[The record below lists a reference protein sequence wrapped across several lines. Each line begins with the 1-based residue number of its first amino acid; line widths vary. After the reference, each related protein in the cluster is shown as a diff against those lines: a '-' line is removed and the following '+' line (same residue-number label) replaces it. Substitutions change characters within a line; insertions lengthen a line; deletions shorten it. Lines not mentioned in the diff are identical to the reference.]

1 MIGMSSSARSFGAL
15 ARYLANGRT
24 GDNPERVAWS
34 TSRNLPTDEPEL
46 AGKIMRATAAQNLR
60 VDKPVYHLA
69 LSFDPND
76 VVDRATME
84 RVADRVIAALK
95 LQEHQVLIVSH
106 GDRDHPHMHLLIN
119 RVHPETG
126 LVWNRWQDRAVIQQV
141 LREEEQAL
149 GLRVV
154 TSRLTAPQQEVS
166 VESAAERAPA
176 KERGSD
182 IPSAA
187 RSQTPEPP
195 ERSSRGGRGEELVA
209 HLKTYERV
217 AELSREQF
225 PAEVEASAA
234 RARVSQLEEAIG
246 RADRTGDAFRRAL
259 SQVYREPTKAQEQFA
274 MLASE
279 KGLEEAIRVMRER
292 PEQMGALLTVEK
304 SGAFGFNRGVDDSAA
319 RKAAA
324 GAAIAGRDALESSA
338 IVHETA
344 RSVQARRIEHT
355 PQRETGVTPIPV
367 PSGPLLPVR
376 IEPKQELDASRTHAR
391 LSAARETAIRRELT
405 GAPGTADLER
415 QIAGLLE
422 RMSPKE
428 TRQLHMVLTAPQL
441 AVASRI
447 RSAVRDAVLGRE
459 AEREA

>member
-1 MIGMSSSARSFGAL
+1 MSSSARSFGAL
-15 ARYLANGRT
+15 ARYLVDGRN

-34 TSRNLPTDEPEL
+34 TSRNLPTAEPEL

-69 LSFDPND
+69 LSFDPTD
-76 VVDRATME
+76 VVDRAAME
-84 RVADRVIAALK
+84 RVADRVISALRLK
-95 LQEHQVLIVSH
+95 EHQVLIVSH

-154 TSRLTAPQQEVS
+154 TSRLTARQQEVPDG
-166 VESAAERAPA
+166 SAAERAPA
-176 KERGSD
+176 KERGAD
-182 IPSAA
+182 LRSAA
-187 RSQTPEPP
+187 PSQSSESPA
-195 ERSSRGGRGEELVA
+195 RSSTGGRFEELVT

-217 AELSREQF
+217 AELSREHF

-246 RADRTGDAFRRAL
+246 RAERTGDAFRRAL
-259 SQVYREPTKAQEQFA
+259 SQVYREPIKAQEQFSTA
-274 MLASE
+274 ASE
-279 KGLEEAIRVMRER
+279 KGLEEAVRVMRER

-304 SGAFGFNRGVDDSAA
+304 SGAFGFSRAVDDSAA

-324 GAAIAGRDALESSA
+324 VAAIAGRESFEASA
-338 IVHETA
+338 ASHETA
-344 RSVQARRIEHT
+344 RSVQTRRLEHT
-355 PQRETGVTPIPV
+355 PHRETGVTQIPM
-367 PSGPLLPVR
+367 PSRLLLPTHV
-376 IEPKQELDASRTHAR
+376 EPKQELDASRTHAR
-391 LSAARETAIRRELT
+391 LSAERETVIRRELS
-405 GAPGTADLER
+405 GAPGAAELER
-415 QIAGLLE
+415 KIAGLLE

-428 TRQLHMVLTAPQL
+428 TRQLHKMLTAPQL
-441 AVASRI
+441 AVASRV

>member
-1 MIGMSSSARSFGAL
+1 MIGMSSSARGFGAL

-24 GDNPERVAWS
+24 GDNPERVTWS

-84 RVADRVIAALK
+84 RVADRVIAALR

-126 LVWNRWQDRAVIQQV
+126 LVWDRWQDRAVIQQV

-154 TSRLTAPQQEVS
+154 TSRLTARQHEVPEGS
-166 VESAAERAPA
+166 VVERAPA
-176 KERGSD
+176 KERGA
-182 IPSAA
+182 ITPSATL
-187 RSQTPEPP
+187 SQTAEPP
-195 ERSSRGGRGEELVA
+195 ERSSKGGRLEEIIV

-217 AELSREQF
+217 AELSREHF

-246 RADRTGDAFRRAL
+246 RAERTGDAFRRAL
-259 SQVYREPTKAQEQFA
+259 SQVYREPTKAQEQFSTV
-274 MLASE
+274 ASA

-304 SGAFGFNRGVDDSAA
+304 SGAFGISRFIDESAA

-324 GAAIAGRDALESSA
+324 AAAIAGRESFEASVALD
-338 IVHETA
+338 ETA
-344 RSVQARRIEHT
+344 RSVQARRLEHT
-355 PQRETGVTPIPV
+355 PRRETGVTPIPV
-367 PSGPLLPVR
+367 PSGVLLPAHV
-376 IEPKQELDASRTHAR
+376 ELKQELDASRTHAR
-391 LSAARETAIRRELT
+391 LSAERETAMRRELA
-405 GAPGTADLER
+405 GAPGSAELER
-415 QIAGLLE
+415 KIAGLLE

-428 TRQLHMVLTAPQL
+428 TRQLHKMLTAPQL

>member
-24 GDNPERVAWS
+24 GDNPERVTWS

-84 RVADRVIAALK
+84 RVADRVITALK
-95 LQEHQVLIVSH
+95 LQEHQILIVSH

-149 GLRVV
+149 GMRVV
-154 TSRLTAPQQEVS
+154 TSRLTARQHEGLEGS
-166 VESAAERAPA
+166 VVERAPA
-176 KERGSD
+176 KERGAAT
-182 IPSAA
+182 PSAA
-187 RSQTPEPP
+187 LSQTPEPP
-195 ERSSRGGRGEELVA
+195 ERSSKGGRVEEIIA

-217 AELSREQF
+217 AELSHEHF

-246 RADRTGDAFRRAL
+246 RAERTGETFTQAL
-259 SQVYREPTKAQEQFA
+259 SQVYRDPIKAREQFSTT
-274 MLASE
+274 ASE
-279 KGLEEAIRVMRER
+279 KGMEEAVRLMRER
-292 PEQMGALLTVEK
+292 PEQMGALLALEK
-304 SGAFGFNRGVDDSAA
+304 SGAFGFSRVVDKSAA
-319 RKAAA
+319 RKAA
-324 GAAIAGRDALESSA
+324 GVAAIAGRDAFEASVAL
-338 IVHETA
+338 HETA
-344 RSVQARRIEHT
+344 RSVQARRLKHT
-355 PQRETGVTPIPV
+355 PQRETGVTPFPV
-367 PSGPLLPVR
+367 QSGLLLPPH

-391 LSAARETAIRRELT
+391 RSAERETAIRRELT
-405 GAPGTADLER
+405 GAPGAADLER
-415 QIAGLLE
+415 KIAGLLE

-428 TRQLHMVLTAPQL
+428 TRQLHKMLTAPQL

-447 RSAVRDAVLGRE
+447 GSAVRDAVLGRE